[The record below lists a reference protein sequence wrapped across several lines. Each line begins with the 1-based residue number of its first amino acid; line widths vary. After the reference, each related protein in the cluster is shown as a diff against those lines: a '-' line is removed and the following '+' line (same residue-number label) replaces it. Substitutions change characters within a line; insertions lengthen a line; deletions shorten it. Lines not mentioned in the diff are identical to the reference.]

1 MTLTL
6 RNQDEKGRA
15 WSLAK
20 DQACRDA
27 AASALREVQTLR
39 MSGIVDIATVAA
51 LLFVPAKKTCT
62 QDVSADDPG
71 IDWSFGVLPPVD
83 RDTYVHEGKGT
94 LRHDNCLE
102 VGDAEALRKTVS
114 ARGLFAISN
123 HSPRHLEC
131 AELQLT

>member
-1 MTLTL
+1 
-6 RNQDEKGRA
+6 
-15 WSLAK
+15 
-20 DQACRDA
+20 
-27 AASALREVQTLR
+27 

-51 LLFVPAKKTCT
+51 LLFVPARKTCT
-62 QDVSADDPG
+62 QDVSTDDLA
-71 IDWSFGVLPPVD
+71 IEWSFGVLLPVG
-83 RDTYVHEGKGT
+83 RNTYVHEWEGT

-114 ARGLFAISN
+114 ARGLFTISN